1 MSRVY
6 RELMSSRWCGVTTEG
21 KSRVVVGVCKAK
33 CLDASSFSRAAAGKV
48 SFAVMN

>member
-21 KSRVVVGVCKAK
+21 RSRVVVGVCKANLGGLGCGGQSK
-33 CLDASSFSRAAAGKV
+33 FRGDELRAS
-48 SFAVMN
+48 